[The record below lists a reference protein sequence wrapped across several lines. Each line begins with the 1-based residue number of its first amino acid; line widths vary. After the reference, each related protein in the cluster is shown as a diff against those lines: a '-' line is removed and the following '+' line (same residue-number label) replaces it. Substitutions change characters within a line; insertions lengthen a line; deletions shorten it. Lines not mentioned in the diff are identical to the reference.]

1 MKDKISNLSILSKKL
16 LISAKNIIKVPMKLI
31 PNSSINEINIDTTI
45 KRKNIVTTF
54 FSKMDNDLRNIFFLF
69 NINIKLTSC
78 F

>member
-54 FSKMDNDLRNIFFLF
+54 FLKWIMI
-69 NINIKLTSC
+69 
-78 F
+78 